1 MEDKKTVATPNSAT
15 FFANKDCRFYPCH
28 ECEED
33 INCLFC
39 YCPLYT
45 TDCPGV
51 YTMIEKDGG
60 QVKNCSSCIYPHL
73 ARNYANVI
81 KLLKQ

>member
-1 MEDKKTVATPNSAT
+1 MSDEKHVKTENSAV
-15 FFANKDCRFYPCH
+15 FFANRDCRFYPCH
-28 ECEED
+28 ECDED

-39 YCPLYT
+39 YCPLYNM
-45 TDCPGV
+45 DCPGD
-51 YTMIEKDGG
+51 YTMIEEKGRHIR
-60 QVKNCSSCIYPHL
+60 NCSNCTYPHL